1 VFSFDVSDELKDLLS
16 KISKKDPA
24 RAAIISKKIEQII
37 NCDENT
43 IDHFKNLS
51 YEFSDYKRVHVCG
64 SFVLLFQVF
73 KKEKKILFAKLKH
86 HDDAYK

>member
-1 VFSFDVSDELKDLLS
+1 VFSFDISDELREVLS
-16 KISKKDPA
+16 KIAKKDPA

-43 IDHFKNLS
+43 IDRFKNLRHDL
-51 YEFSDYKRVHVCG
+51 SDYKRVHVCS

-73 KKEKKILFAKLKH
+73 KKEKMILFAKLKH